1 MSYRRVLPRD
11 LFNEGKLLKCMGR
24 LTLLIENGF
33 LPLTLEYDGKA
44 FDIRQDQSDGMLFVE
59 NIKIYTPAGQRLAI
73 HTALNGRSAYPC
85 YAILDDD
92 EMLVFDEMGSPTIEF
107 RELINRPKS

>member
-1 MSYRRVLPRD
+1 
-11 LFNEGKLLKCMGR
+11 MGR
-24 LTLLIENGF
+24 LTLLIENDL
-33 LPLTLEYDGKA
+33 LPLTFEYDGKG

-59 NIKIYTPAGQRLAI
+59 NIKIFTKAGHRLAI
-73 HTALNGRSAYPC
+73 HTSLNGRSAYPC

-92 EMLVFDEMGSPTIEF
+92 ETLVFDEMGSPTIEF